1 MSYSSLSHLECSRTQ
16 DRYDAD
22 QVQGVSKVGAPLLAR
37 YDLEQVRAQVTREE
51 IAGRPHDLWRYHEVL
66 PVRDPAHVTTLG
78 EGMTPLLPL
87 PTYGAAIG
95 VPGLLMKDEGLVPT
109 GSFKA
114 RGAAVGVSRARELG
128 VRAVAMPTNGN
139 AGAAWSVYAARAGM
153 GSLIVMPVDAPEIC
167 RRECVVSGAELYLV
181 DGLINHAGAL
191 VKAAVEERPGY
202 QEVSTLKEPYRI
214 EGKKTMGYEIAEQLA
229 DREGNWDVP
238 DVILYPAGGGV
249 GLIGIHKAMLEMQEL
264 GWIGEKLPRLVAVQS
279 TGCKPIV
286 DAFDA
291 GPRREHPGRGH
302 AHPCVRHQRAQG
314 ARRLPRAP
322 GRPRVRRDG
331 RRGQRRGDPRGAVS
345 ALAQA
350 EGAWICPEGAAC
362 MAAAR
367 ELRES
372 GWIEEHERVVVLNT
386 GTGLKY
392 PDTVSI
398 DVPVLAKDGRVP
410 RRARD
415 AYLRTPG
422 RSAAAHA
429 SAPAAATASQ
439 KVSTPE
445 GKSPNG

>member
-1 MSYSSLSHLECSRTQ
+1 MSYSFLSHLECSRTQ

-22 QVQGVSKVGAPLLAR
+22 EVQGTSKVGAPLLAR
-37 YDLEQVRAQVTREE
+37 YDLEQVRSQVTREE
-51 IAGRPHDLWRYHEVL
+51 IAARPHDLWRYHEVL

-214 EGKKTMGYEIAEQLA
+214 EGKKTMGYEIAEQL
-229 DREGNWDVP
+229 GWQVP

-249 GLIGIHKAMLEMQEL
+249 GLIGIHKAMLEMREL
-264 GWIGEKLPRLVAVQS
+264 GWIGERLPRLVAVQS
-279 TGCKPIV
+279 SGCPPIV
-286 DAFDA
+286 TAYDA
-291 GPRREHPGRGH
+291 GLDESTLEEGTHTLAFGINVPKALGDFLVLQGVRESGGT
-302 AHPCVRHQRAQG
+302 AV
-314 ARRLPRAP
+314 
-322 GRPRVRRDG
+322 
-331 RRGQRRGDPRGAVS
+331 AVS
-345 ALAQA
+345 DESILAELGSLAAA
-350 EGAWICPEGAAC
+350 EGTWICPEGAAC
-362 MAAAR
+362 VAAAR

-372 GWIEEHERVVVLNT
+372 GWIREDERVVVLNT
-386 GTGLKY
+386 GAGLKY
-392 PDTVSI
+392 PETVPV
-398 DVPVLAKDGRVP
+398 DVPVLPRDGVLP
-410 RRARD
+410 
-415 AYLRTPG
+415 PG
-422 RSAAAHA
+422 
-429 SAPAAATASQ
+429 
-439 KVSTPE
+439 
-445 GKSPNG
+445 